1 MTTQNRKLLLISA
14 SKADNTP
21 YLSHAKSWLTEHFAD
36 KQVLFIPYAGVTQSH
51 SDYTQRVRDALAD
64 TSVRIHGIE
73 AASDPREALESAEA
87 IAVGGGNTF
96 VLLDTLYKLGLL
108 DTLRRKIAAGTPYAG
123 WSAGSNIAGLSI
135 RTTNDMPIVQPRSFD
150 AIAAVPFQLNPH
162 YTDFVPA
169 GFHGETRDQRIAEFN
184 AYDAHTP
191 VLAIQ
196 EGSALQIDGNYM
208 HLLGQKPA
216 FVFTNTQKLVLAPGA
231 NCSQW
236 L

>member
-1 MTTQNRKLLLISA
+1 MTIQNRSLLLISA
-14 SKADNTP
+14 SKADDTP
-21 YLSHAKSWLTEHFAD
+21 YLEHAKTWLSEHFGSRR
-36 KQVLFIPYAGVTQSH
+36 VLFIPYAGVSISH
-51 SDYTQRVRDALAD
+51 RDYTQKVVGAL
-64 TSVRIHGIE
+64 TGTTFSIHGID
-73 AASDPREALESAEA
+73 AATDPRQALIDAEA

-108 DTLRRKIAAGTPYAG
+108 DIMRRKLAAGTPYAG
-123 WSAGSNIAGLSI
+123 WSAGSNLAGRSI

-150 AIAAVPFQLNPH
+150 ALGVVPFQINPH

-184 AYDAHTP
+184 AYDPHTP
-191 VLAIQ
+191 VVAIQ
-196 EGSALQIDGNYM
+196 EGSALKVSGNQM
-208 HLLGQKPA
+208 QLLGHKPGY
-216 FVFTNTQKLVLAPGA
+216 VFTQLRKYVLPGNS